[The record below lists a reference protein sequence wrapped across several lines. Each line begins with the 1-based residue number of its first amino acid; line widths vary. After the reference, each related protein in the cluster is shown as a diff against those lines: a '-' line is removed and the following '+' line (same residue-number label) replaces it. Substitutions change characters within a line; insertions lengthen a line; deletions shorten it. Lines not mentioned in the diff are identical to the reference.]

1 MTRRFLGVL
10 FLVLLIGFAA
20 PVRSSAGS
28 GPGASPARAE
38 IAQME
43 PSAQPGERPI
53 ELERQKMRS
62 RFRYLMLGYGLIW
75 VSLGVYLIQMNRH
88 VARVGREI
96 DELKGR
102 LDDMQGA
109 GRRTER

>member
-1 MTRRFLGVL
+1 VTRRFLGVL
-10 FLVLLIGFAA
+10 FLVLLIGYAT
-20 PVRSSAGS
+20 PGRSSGGS
-28 GPGASPARAE
+28 APGASATRADL
-38 IAQME
+38 AQME

-75 VSLGVYLIQMNRH
+75 VSLGAYLIQMNRN
-88 VARVGREI
+88 VARVGHEI

-102 LDDMQGA
+102 LDDLQGA